1 MEFCNLMISSLASI
15 KYTLPMS
22 DVTLSRLYRHMAW
35 ANNQLFTQ
43 LTTIPES
50 ALSFSGWNPE
60 WTVSKI
66 ANHIV
71 LAQGRFLTRLQ
82 KIEPLPESEF
92 AATSEGMKALVK
104 KSAENDAKLQEFLN
118 LPDEMLTFI
127 RYGKTVSF
135 LTSSVLAQV
144 IHHATE
150 HRAQIADIMAVN
162 KMDVINLDSMD
173 LWSFERYEEN
183 K

>member
-1 MEFCNLMISSLASI
+1 MEFSTLMISSPDTF

-22 DVTLSRLYRHMAW
+22 DATLSRLFRHMAW
-35 ANNQLFTQ
+35 SNNQLFTQ
-43 LTTIPES
+43 LTTLPES
-50 ALSFSGWNPE
+50 VLLYSAWNPE
-60 WTVSKI
+60 WTISKI

-71 LAQGRFLTRLQ
+71 IAQSRFITRLQ
-82 KIEPLPESEF
+82 KLEPLPECEF
-92 AATSEGMKALVK
+92 EPTSEGMKALVK
-104 KSAENDAKLQEFLN
+104 KSVENDAKLQEFLN
-118 LPDEMLTFI
+118 LPDEMLLFI

-162 KMDVINLDSMD
+162 KMDVINLDAMD
-173 LWSFERYEEN
+173 LWSFERYEAN

>member
-1 MEFCNLMISSLASI
+1 MEFCSPIISSLDLI

-22 DVTLSRLYRHMAW
+22 DPTLSRLFRHMAW

-43 LTTIPES
+43 LSTLPES
-50 ALSFSGWNPE
+50 ALSYSAWNPE

-71 LAQGRFLTRLQ
+71 IAQGRFITRLQ
-82 KIEPLPESEF
+82 RLEPLPESEF
-92 AATSEGMKALVK
+92 EATIEGMNALLQ
-104 KSAENDAKLQEFLN
+104 KSAENDVHLQEFLN

-127 RYGKTVSF
+127 RYGKSVSF

-150 HRAQIADIMAVN
+150 HRAQIADILAVN
-162 KMDVINLDSMD
+162 KLDVVNLDALD
-173 LWSFERYEEN
+173 LWSFERFEEN

>member
-1 MEFCNLMISSLASI
+1 MEFCRLMISSLDLF

-22 DVTLSRLYRHMAW
+22 DATLSRLFRHMAW

-43 LTTIPES
+43 LSTLPEPALTYS
-50 ALSFSGWNPE
+50 AWNPE

-71 LAQGRFLTRLQ
+71 IAQGRFLTRLQ

-92 AATSEGMKALVK
+92 EATTEGMRALVQ
-104 KSAENDAKLQEFLN
+104 KSLENDAKLQQFLD

-150 HRAQIADIMAVN
+150 HRAQIADILAVN
-162 KMDVINLDSMD
+162 EMDVINLDSLD
-173 LWSFERYEEN
+173 LWSFERFESS
-183 K
+183 

>member
-1 MEFCNLMISSLASI
+1 MEFCSLMISSLDFV

-22 DVTLSRLYRHMAW
+22 DATLSRLFRHMAW

-43 LTTIPES
+43 LTTLPES
-50 ALSFSGWNPE
+50 ALSYSAWNPE

-71 LAQGRFLTRLQ
+71 IAQGRFLTRLQ

-92 AATSEGMKALVK
+92 DATTEGMRALVQ
-104 KSAENDAKLQEFLN
+104 KSAENDAKLQEFLD

-127 RYGKTVSF
+127 RYGKSVSF

-150 HRAQIADIMAVN
+150 HRAQIADILAVN
-162 KMDVINLDSMD
+162 KMDVINLDALD
-173 LWSFERYEEN
+173 LWSFERFESS
-183 K
+183 